1 MADKIT
7 TSQAEDSLKQISKE
21 AIALEASSII
31 SLYEIDLS
39 QVKLNL
45 NLNSS
50 TVFGDAGLPEGYL
63 SGVRCITQCPLSQM
77 DLR

>member
-39 QVKLNL
+39 QVKLN
-45 NLNSS
+45 
-50 TVFGDAGLPEGYL
+50 
-63 SGVRCITQCPLSQM
+63 
-77 DLR
+77 